1 MPQALDKPL
10 GVIARDELAENPM
23 RLGETLEAMEIE
35 ALLVARPA

>member
-1 MPQALDKPL
+1 MAAPLDEPL